1 MNKNKFSLIFKHQLK
16 KLAKRYQIIRVLSS
30 ISKEKYGERIS
41 GSIIYA
47 LLSSIAVNFFFQ
59 PGNVYASGA
68 TGLAQIVSALSTKY
82 LGFTIP
88 VSVTFY
94 TINIPLLVIAWYTI
108 GHKFTVFTF
117 ITVTLSSLFIQFIP
131 QITLTSDPM
140 INAIFGGLV
149 MGTGIGFALKNNVS
163 SGGTDIISL
172 LVRKKTGRNVGSVS
186 LIVNII
192 IMTVAGLTFGWQY
205 ALYSMVTIFVSSQ
218 MTDAVFVKQK
228 KMQAMIITSR
238 PDRVIR
244 MVHHKLNRGVTIIND
259 AEGTYN
265 HEHKAVL
272 ITIITRAEFND
283 FKYIMKKTDKD
294 AFVSVADNVNIIG
307 RFVEDE

>member
-259 AEGTYN
+259 AERTYN

>member
-1 MNKNKFSLIFKHQLK
+1 MNKNKFTLIFKHRIK
-16 KLAKRYQIIRVLSS
+16 NLAKRYQVINVLSS
-30 ISKEKYGERIS
+30 ISREKYGERIS

-59 PGNVYASGA
+59 PGNVYACGA
-68 TGLAQIVSALSTKY
+68 TGLAQIVSTL
-82 LGFTIP
+82 P

-94 TINIPLLVIAWYTI
+94 AINIPLLIIAWYMI

-131 QITLTSDPM
+131 QMTLTPDPM

-149 MGTGIGFALKNNVS
+149 MGTGIGFALRNNVS

-172 LVRKKTGRNVGSVS
+172 LVRKKTGRKVGTVS
-186 LIVNII
+186 LIVNILIMI
-192 IMTVAGLTFGWQY
+192 IAGMTFGWQY

-228 KMQAMIITSR
+228 KMQAMIVTSR

-244 MVHHKLNRGVTIIND
+244 MIHHKLHRGVTIIND

-265 HEHKAVL
+265 HEHKAILV
-272 ITIITRAEFND
+272 TIITRAEFND
-283 FKYIMKKTDKD
+283 FKYIMKKTDKN

-307 RFVEDE
+307 RFVEED

>member
-1 MNKNKFSLIFKHQLK
+1 MTKNKFVIIFKHRLK
-16 KLAKRYQIIRVLSS
+16 RLAKRYQLIHVLSS
-30 ISKEKYGERIS
+30 ISREKYGERIS

-59 PGNVYASGA
+59 PGKVYASGA
-68 TGLAQIVSALSTKY
+68 TGLAQIVSALSAEYTNI
-82 LGFTIP
+82 TVP

-94 TINIPLLVIAWYTI
+94 TVNIPLLVMAWYTI

-131 QITLTSDPM
+131 QMTLTPDPM
-140 INAIFGGLV
+140 MNAIFGGLV
-149 MGTGIGFALKNNVS
+149 MGVGIGFALRNNVS
-163 SGGTDIISL
+163 SGGTDIVSL
-172 LVRKKTGRNVGSVS
+172 LVRKKTGRKVGTVS
-186 LIVNII
+186 LVVNVL
-192 IMTVAGLTFGWQY
+192 IMAVAGMTFGWQY
-205 ALYSMVTIFVSSQ
+205 ALYSMVTIFVSSR

-228 KMQAMIITSR
+228 KMQAMIITGKPS
-238 PDRVIR
+238 RVIR
-244 MVHHKLNRGVTIIND
+244 MIHKRLNRGVTIIND

-283 FKYIMKKTDKD
+283 FKDIMKKTDKE

-307 RFVEDE
+307 RFVEDD

>member
-1 MNKNKFSLIFKHQLK
+1 MNKNKFTLIFKHRIK
-16 KLAKRYQIIRVLSS
+16 NLAKRYQVINVLSS
-30 ISKEKYGERIS
+30 ISREKYGERIS

-68 TGLAQIVSALSTKY
+68 TGLAQIVSTLSVKY
-82 LGFTIP
+82 FGLTIP

-94 TINIPLLVIAWYTI
+94 AINIPLLIIAWYMI

-131 QITLTSDPM
+131 QMTLTPDPM

-149 MGTGIGFALKNNVS
+149 MGTGIGFALRNNVS

-172 LVRKKTGRNVGSVS
+172 LVRKKTGRKVGTVS
-186 LIVNII
+186 LIVNILIMI
-192 IMTVAGLTFGWQY
+192 IAGMTFGWQY

-218 MTDAVFVKQK
+218 MTDAVL
-228 KMQAMIITSR
+228 
-238 PDRVIR
+238 
-244 MVHHKLNRGVTIIND
+244 LNKR
-259 AEGTYN
+259 
-265 HEHKAVL
+265 KC
-272 ITIITRAEFND
+272 RQ
-283 FKYIMKKTDKD
+283 
-294 AFVSVADNVNIIG
+294 
-307 RFVEDE
+307 